1 MKKTFNVNGHEVEF
15 TSCTAIAAS
24 IGDTE
29 RQNAVHVHDATDEF
43 SDGDGVLFGVEVP
56 ESDEEAADL
65 LDESIPLDTNWETLN
80 TVEY

>member
-29 RQNAVHVHDATDEF
+29 RQNAVYVHDTTDEF
-43 SDGDGVLFGVEVP
+43 SDGDGVLFGVDVP
-56 ESDEEAADL
+56 ESAEEAAGL
-65 LDESIPLDTNWETLN
+65 LDESVPLDTNWETIN